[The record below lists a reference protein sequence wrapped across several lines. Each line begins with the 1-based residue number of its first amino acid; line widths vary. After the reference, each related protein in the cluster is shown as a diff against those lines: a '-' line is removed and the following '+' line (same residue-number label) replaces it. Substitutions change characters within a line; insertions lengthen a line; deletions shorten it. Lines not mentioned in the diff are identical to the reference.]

1 MLHLFVAAALAACD
15 TCGNGLY
22 ARFGLAPG
30 YTNFNHGSY
39 GCMPND
45 VREHFFGLE
54 KQVELNP
61 DQWFRTDYR
70 PLQNTNK
77 ARVAKYVGSNDED
90 IVFVENASGGVNAF
104 LRSFGRTLNAGDK
117 VLHLSTVY
125 GMVRQVINLV
135 VEEEAVT
142 TVEVALSVTDL
153 RSAEA
158 TLAAIKKEV
167 DVRGGP

>member
-77 ARVAKYVGSNDED
+77 ARVAKCVRLTLPCHPFAED
-90 IVFVENASGGVNAF
+90 AGCAVVASV
-104 LRSFGRTLNAGDK
+104 RTC
-117 VLHLSTVY
+117 
-125 GMVRQVINLV
+125 LV
-135 VEEEAVT
+135 
-142 TVEVALSVTDL
+142 
-153 RSAEA
+153 
-158 TLAAIKKEV
+158 
-167 DVRGGP
+167 PPF